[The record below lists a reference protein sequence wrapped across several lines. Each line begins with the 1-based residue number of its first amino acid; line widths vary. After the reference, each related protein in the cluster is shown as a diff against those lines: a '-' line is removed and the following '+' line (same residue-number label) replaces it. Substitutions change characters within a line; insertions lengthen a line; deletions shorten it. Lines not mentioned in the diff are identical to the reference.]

1 MSRIEIRNITMIKFF
16 RHFRQGYIS
25 EGKTKKYVL
34 YAIGEIIL
42 VVIGILIALSL
53 NNWKDATVQHKEE
66 LQTLRQI
73 REEFSANL
81 AQLDEKISMRA
92 AMVNAGTML
101 LTYHDDPSI
110 IIPDSVVVYLAR
122 TTVAPTF
129 DPITNDLISGG
140 RLYLIRNLELRSKLS
155 KWPSDLVQVTEEETA
170 WIFILRNNYIPFLY
184 QNYPVRNINAAKWNR
199 LDVVQTMLMDKTSTT
214 PNIFRSSK
222 EPVDLEA
229 FLANPKLA
237 DILSS
242 VVSSSLFAKTQS
254 ESLRKNITVILA
266 LIDSELKAK

>member
-1 MSRIEIRNITMIKFF
+1 MIKFF
-16 RHFRQGYIS
+16 RKIRQNMIKENKFS
-25 EGKTKKYVL
+25 KYLL

-53 NNWKDATVQHKEE
+53 NGWKEDRIKHNEE
-66 LQTLRQI
+66 LQTLRQL
-73 REEFSANL
+73 REEFNANL
-81 AQLDEKISMRA
+81 VQLDEKISMRT
-92 AMVNAGTML
+92 AMVNAGVML
-101 LTYHDDPSI
+101 LKYHDAPSI

-140 RLYLIRNLELRSKLS
+140 RLYLIQNLELRSKLS

-170 WIFILRNNYIPFLY
+170 WIFILRNNYLPFLY
-184 QNYPVRNINAAKWNR
+184 QQYPIRNINAAKWNR
-199 LDVVQTMLMDKTSTT
+199 LDVVQTLLLDKTNKT
-214 PNIFRSSK
+214 PNLFSSSK
-222 EPVDLEA
+222 EPVDVEA

-237 DILSS
+237 DQLST

-254 ESLRKNITVILA
+254 ESLRKSIITILT
-266 LIDSELKAK
+266 LIDTELKK